1 MSLTEAIRDEFGVSQ
16 TTADARNAG
25 GVAINAVYPNGT
37 AYAGKY
43 PAESYYKQT
52 GGRAGA
58 TGEYVYD
65 ATNISLREIS
75 LGYTFNVSK
84 LTFLQSASLS
94 LVARNLGFI
103 YKKAP
108 FDPNI
113 SLSTGEGLQGVD
125 VFGMPSTRSIG
136 LNFNVTF

>member
-1 MSLTEAIRDEFGVSQ
+1 MSLTEATNDEFGVSKA
-16 TTADARNAG
+16 TGDARNAG
-25 GVAINAVYPNGT
+25 GVAINAVYPDGT

-43 PAESYYKQT
+43 PADSYYKQV

-65 ATNISLREIS
+65 ATNVSVREIS
-75 LGYTFNVSK
+75 IGYNFDAK
-84 LTFLQSASLS
+84 KIGFIQSASLS
-94 LVARNLGFI
+94 LIARNLFFI
-103 YKKAP
+103 YKDAP

-125 VFGMPSTRSIG
+125 VYGMPSTKSIG
-136 LNFNVTF
+136 LNLNVTF